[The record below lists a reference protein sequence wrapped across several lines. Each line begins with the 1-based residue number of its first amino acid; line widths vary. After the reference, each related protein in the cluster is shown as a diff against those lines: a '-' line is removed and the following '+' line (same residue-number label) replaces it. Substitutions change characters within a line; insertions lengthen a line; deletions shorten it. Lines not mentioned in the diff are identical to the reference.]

1 MKKFLISICIILL
14 IIVSFV
20 GFKKHKFN
28 QLVEK
33 KMADYVSTQIVDEKS
48 IDTSSLSYNWFDN
61 TYKYN
66 ISFSK
71 STDSFISVEYKV
83 PEPIMKAVF
92 DKTVK
97 DFYPVVYTHFNG
109 TSIEFDN
116 KITETIFKE
125 IPFKKSVFS
134 NK

>member
-1 MKKFLISICIILL
+1 MKKFLISICITLL
-14 IIVSFV
+14 IIVSFF

-33 KMADYVSTQIVDEKS
+33 KMADYVSTQIVDETS

-71 STDSFISVEYKV
+71 STDSFISVEYNV
-83 PEPIMKAVF
+83 P
-92 DKTVK
+92 
-97 DFYPVVYTHFNG
+97 
-109 TSIEFDN
+109 
-116 KITETIFKE
+116 
-125 IPFKKSVFS
+125 
-134 NK
+134 